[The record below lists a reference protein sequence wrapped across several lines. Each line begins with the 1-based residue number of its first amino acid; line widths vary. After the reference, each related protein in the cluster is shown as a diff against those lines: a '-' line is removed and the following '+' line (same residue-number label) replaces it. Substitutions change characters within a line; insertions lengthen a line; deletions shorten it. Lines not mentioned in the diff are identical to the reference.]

1 MARARDPNRDKA
13 FEIYKEHNGEITNRK
28 IAEML
33 GVPEKTI
40 SGWKSKSKDN
50 WKEKLNGVLQS
61 DERSTPIKKENKPQV
76 KKQKERPI
84 ETLSEDEESQLDEY
98 GLTAK
103 QRRFVEEYLKTFNAT
118 SAYKK
123 AYKCQYNTAMSNG
136 YRMLRN
142 AEISEAIKK
151 IKDER
156 LFMAEIEGTDI
167 LMKYKKIAFAD
178 ITDFIDFSQV
188 ETTME
193 ITTTEYDAD
202 GNATE
207 KVEATP
213 YTYTKFAM
221 HHSDEIDGTLITEL
235 SKGKDGMFKVK
246 LADKMAALAFLAKY
260 TDLLSEQEV
269 RKLKV
274 EKERITINK
283 LNGDTSDTQESE
295 IAKMLRKMAGEE

>member
-1 MARARDPNRDKA
+1 MAEKYELAYDDYKA
-13 FEIYKEHNGEITNRK
+13 G
-28 IAEML
+28 M
-33 GVPEKTI
+33 
-40 SGWKSKSKDN
+40 
-50 WKEKLNGVLQS
+50 
-61 DERSTPIKKENKPQV
+61 
-76 KKQKERPI
+76 KQKEIAAKYDVTINTVKSWQQRKWKKLANEGAEEKVCTPKKSMHTKK
-84 ETLSEDEESQLDEY
+84 EGAMVEKRHSDTEDEDEEIQLDEY

-123 AYKCQYNTAMSNG
+123 AYKCQYNTAMVEGSKN
-136 YRMLRN
+136 LRKPK
-142 AEISEAIKK
+142 ISEAIKK
-151 IKDER
+151 IKNER
-156 LFMAEIEGTDI
+156 LEMAEIEGTDI

-193 ITTTEYDAD
+193 VTTTEYDAD

-221 HHSDEIDGTLITEL
+221 HHSDEIDGTLVTEL

-269 RKLKV
+269 RQLKV